1 MIAIENNTLSKD
13 SILLELAMS
22 YDQSVDAKK
31 NATSFLSVLSK
42 IFNLS
47 FVGIWQRDYELSDS
61 YTPAYVYPNDIKCAL
76 IQGTKYLNHLLEK
89 DFIITSNQEEIG
101 KELLQLRYTN
111 EGNLLIFNTPFALF
125 YLHRLEVP
133 FKEEEG
139 NLLNNQI
146 VRFSNF
152 LLSKHKYNLISEKL
166 AAHEI
171 TAKSDHL
178 QKSNARYA
186 IMFQNMEEGVLIY
199 NYKKE
204 KIIDCNNSAIK
215 LFEYPNKEEL
225 LKINRFTFIPQFSP
239 FFPNMDLHEYTRGHG
254 VKVMNGEGVERTLG
268 IFSRKDNTHFLVD
281 ANIVPTFQEEGEAFI
296 IFKNSTDKVLAKKEL
311 KSREKKYHQIFEYS
325 HEGIIY
331 FDIKNQKIIDCN
343 TQALKLFEIED
354 KDVFLQSD
362 FSTFFSRKEN
372 EISAIEFYE
381 KEISLAIKNGN
392 SSFTHKA
399 QTFYKNP
406 FIAESNIIVDK
417 GKLVCFIRNI
427 TEQFNS
433 RNKLKQQHHKLQK
446 YIASNMQLENFAYI
460 ASHDLKTPLS
470 NILCYTQLL
479 QKNLKD
485 RASDL
490 EFGYIDFV
498 IESAKDMQY
507 SIQGLFNYSLIS
519 NKEIKPQEI
528 HVKELLQKTTSELYN
543 TIEKKKAQLNFK
555 NIPERIFADPYGIKS
570 LFKNILLNALKFS
583 KENIHPIINIDCSE
597 NNTHWNFSIADNGIG
612 IESQYQEKIF
622 LLFKQLY
629 TKDEYKGSGI
639 GLATCKK
646 IVEQHN
652 GEIWMESKLEEGSTF
667 HFTLSKTLNKEG

>member
-1 MIAIENNTLSKD
+1 MIATENNILLND
-13 SILLELAMS
+13 SILLELTMS
-22 YDQSVDAKK
+22 YNQSKDIKK
-31 NATSFLSVLSK
+31 NLTSFLSILSK
-42 IFNLS
+42 NLNLS
-47 FVGIWQRDYELSDS
+47 FVGIWQRDYNISNS
-61 YTPAYVYPNDIKCAL
+61 FTPTHVYPNDIKCAL
-76 IQGTKYLNHLLEK
+76 IKKTNSFNHLFEK
-89 DFIITSNQEEIG
+89 DFTITSDQEEIG
-101 KELLQLRYTN
+101 KELLQLRYTK

-133 FKEEEG
+133 FKEEG
-139 NLLNNQI
+139 NLLNNQMT
-146 VRFSNF
+146 RFSDF
-152 LLSKHKYNLISEKL
+152 LLNKHKYNLISERL

-171 TAKSDHL
+171 TAKSDNL
-178 QKSNARYA
+178 KKSNTRYA

-225 LKINRFTFIPQFSP
+225 LKINRFIFLPQFSP
-239 FFPNMDLHEYTRGHG
+239 FFPNIDLHEYTRGHG
-254 VKVMNGEGVERTLG
+254 IKVINGEGIDRVIG
-268 IFSRKDNTHFLVD
+268 IFSKKNGIHFLVN
-281 ANIVPTFQEEGEAFI
+281 ASVVPTFQEEGEAFI
-296 IFKNSTDKVLAKKEL
+296 IFKDSTEKVLAKKKL
-311 KSREKKYHQIFEYS
+311 KSREKKYRQIFEYS

-331 FDIKNQKIIDCN
+331 FDIKKQEIIDCN
-343 TQALKLFEIED
+343 KQALKLFEIEN

-362 FSTFFSRKEN
+362 FSTFFSREEN
-372 EISAIEFYE
+372 EISAIEFFE
-381 KEISLAIKNGN
+381 KKIGLAIQNGN

-406 FIAESNIIVDK
+406 FIAESNIIVEK
-417 GKLVCFIRNI
+417 GKLVCFIRDI

-433 RNKLKQQHHKLQK
+433 KNKLKQQHQKLQK

-460 ASHDLKTPLS
+460 ASHHLKTPLS

-485 RASDL
+485 RASEL
-490 EFGYIDFV
+490 ELDHINFV
-498 IESAKDMQY
+498 INFAKDMQC
-507 SIQGLFNYSLIS
+507 SIQDLFNFSLIS

-528 HVKELLQKTTSELYN
+528 HVKKLFQKAISELSN
-543 TIEKKKAQLNFK
+543 RIEKKKAQLNFK
-555 NIPERIFADPYGIKS
+555 NIPEIIFADPYEIKS

-583 KENIHPIINIDCSE
+583 KENIHPIINIDYSE
-597 NNTHWNFSIADNGIG
+597 NDTHWIFSITDNGIG

-629 TKDEYKGSGI
+629 PKDEYKGSGI

-652 GEIWMESKLEEGSTF
+652 GEIWIESKIELGSTF
-667 HFTLSKTLNKEG
+667 HFTLSKLLNKEV